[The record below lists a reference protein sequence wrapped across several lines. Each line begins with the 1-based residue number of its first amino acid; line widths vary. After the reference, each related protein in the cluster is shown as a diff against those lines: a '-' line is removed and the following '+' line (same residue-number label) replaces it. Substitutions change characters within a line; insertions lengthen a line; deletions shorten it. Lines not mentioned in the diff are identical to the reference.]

1 LLLLLLSCSVAE
13 SDSYDAESGFDE
25 LEVNE
30 VGNTVT
36 KFVTRFIDK
45 VCTVSGVTADHNKAL
60 HQMIPGKYSLCLH
73 VNLLSVIQCHI
84 SNKGNSFL

>member
-1 LLLLLLSCSVAE
+1 LWLLLWCSVAE

-60 HQMIPGKYSLCLH
+60 HQMIPGKY
-73 VNLLSVIQCHI
+73 
-84 SNKGNSFL
+84 